1 MKYAVVINLDYSSHP
16 QALLSR
22 LWQDIRRGMEEA
34 GFTRDGRRFTIQLPE
49 AEACALARAVME
61 HLAEQNEY
69 HAHHIYAYLK
79 DFYGYDIAATTNL
92 MVAPLDRIVVQQERD
107 E

>member
-16 QALLSR
+16 QDVVSR
-22 LWQDIRRGMEEA
+22 LWEDIRRGMEEA

-49 AEACALARAVME
+49 AQACALARAVME
-61 HLAEQNEY
+61 HLAEANEY

-79 DFYGYDIAATTNL
+79 DFYGYDMSVTTNL
-92 MVAPLDRIVVQQERD
+92 LVAPLDRIEVHQDRGD
-107 E
+107 